1 VNSQKN
7 SQKKKIHHGEMVQG
21 MILKWIPQIF
31 EAKLVQVGAC
41 SSKLDILVPTC
52 RYFSTS
58 KFEQICWYYCIPQMF
73 EAKLAQASG
82 IPGCY
87 VRLVLKYLNFGT
99 KYLLTIVLQDEAD
112 NDETRQT
119 AMTMS
124 EFIEGYFPRKYGL
137 PKLAAKAEAELYNGI
152 KKHMHTHRRI
162 QLFAVC
168 CGIGCED
175 DEFSFAFSQFL
186 LKSIS
191 RVIAPVDLITEKMSQ
206 KECEIDIETINAA
219 IEYLFK
225 DDMEPVTPVFTPFS
239 SFTGTKVLIYWYQI
253 TYYARNRVL
262 SHR

>member
-1 VNSQKN
+1 
-7 SQKKKIHHGEMVQG
+7 
-21 MILKWIPQIF
+21 
-31 EAKLVQVGAC
+31 
-41 SSKLDILVPTC
+41 
-52 RYFSTS
+52 
-58 KFEQICWYYCIPQMF
+58 
-73 EAKLAQASG
+73 
-82 IPGCY
+82 
-87 VRLVLKYLNFGT
+87 
-99 KYLLTIVLQDEAD
+99 
-112 NDETRQT
+112 
-119 AMTMS
+119 MS

-186 LKSIS
+186 LKAIS

-239 SFTGTKVLIYWYQI
+239 SFTGTKVLIYWYKS
-253 TYYARNRVL
+253 TYYSRNTQGFVAQVMKMCKMGQKQRNIPMIEVDDFL
-262 SHR
+262 CVCMQV